1 MHHLRIQGFLG
12 IRDAEI
18 MLDGLTV
25 LIGSQASGKSVIA
38 RLIYFFN
45 EYFADFNITAISN
58 NEHKSSYDRRKREEF
73 YKIFPQ
79 YSWEN
84 SEFTITYANED
95 HEVMVYSRESSSI
108 IDIATSPSVAAHF
121 RSLKAAYRRTYEDF
135 EEHEKEQDFPP
146 RLRVRFAFREMMRK
160 SDLVQYEP
168 ALFVPAAR
176 SFYATI
182 RDEIFSILA
191 LDEKID
197 HIILKFGEFYEATK
211 ARLTRLNRHHRYTR
225 SPQFKRIIKGSFER
239 EGGQDWL
246 RMDHGSIE
254 MSKAS
259 SGQQEALPLLLSI
272 LDYPRAG
279 RTLIIEEP
287 EAHLFPEAQTEVL
300 NFMVRQLRT
309 RQGNI
314 MFTTHS
320 PYLLSALNN
329 RLLAHERGARNGIP
343 IEKVRVYAI
352 ANGESRSVVDE
363 EMGLIAADYIDSVS
377 EKIAREFEELLE
389 ESS

>member
-18 MLDGLTV
+18 ILDGLTV

-45 EYFADFNITAISN
+45 EYFADFNVTVISK

-84 SEFTITYANED
+84 NEFTITYSNEH
-95 HEVMVYSRESSSI
+95 HEVMVHSRESSSI

-121 RSLKAAYRRTYEDF
+121 RSLNIAYRRTYEDF
-135 EEHEKEQDFPP
+135 EKHEKEQDFPP
-146 RLRVRFAFREMMRK
+146 RLRVRFAFRETMRK

-211 ARLTRLNRHHRYTR
+211 GRLTRLNRHHRYTR
-225 SPQFKRIIKGSFER
+225 SAQFKRIIKGSFER

-272 LDYPRAG
+272 LG
-279 RTLIIEEP
+279 
-287 EAHLFPEAQTEVL
+287 
-300 NFMVRQLRT
+300 
-309 RQGNI
+309 
-314 MFTTHS
+314 
-320 PYLLSALNN
+320 LSA
-329 RLLAHERGARNGIP
+329 
-343 IEKVRVYAI
+343 
-352 ANGESRSVVDE
+352 SR
-363 EMGLIAADYIDSVS
+363 
-377 EKIAREFEELLE
+377 
-389 ESS
+389 

>member
-1 MHHLRIQGFLG
+1 MHHLKIRGFLG
-12 IRDAEI
+12 IRDADI
-18 MLDGLTV
+18 TLDGLTV

-58 NEHKSSYDRRKREEF
+58 NEHKKSYDKRKREEF

-84 SEFTITYANED
+84 SEFTIAYSNME
-95 HEVMVYSRESSSI
+95 HEVTVYSCESSSI
-108 IDIATSPSVAAHF
+108 IEIGTSSSVATHF
-121 RSLKAAYRRTYEDF
+121 RSLKTAYKRLYEDF
-135 EEHEKEQDFPP
+135 AEHDNEHTIPP
-146 RLRVRFAFREMMRK
+146 RLRVRIAFREIMRD
-160 SDLVQYEP
+160 SDFIQYEP

-211 ARLTRLNRHHRYTR
+211 VRMTRFNHHQRYTR
-225 SPQFKRIIKGSFER
+225 SAQFTRIIRGKFER

-254 MSKAS
+254 MSMAS

-272 LDYPRAG
+272 LDYPREG

-300 NFMVRQLRT
+300 DFMVRQLRK
-309 RQGNI
+309 RRVNI

-329 RLLAHERGARNGIP
+329 RILAHERGGKNGIP
-343 IEKVRVYAI
+343 LEKVRVYAI
-352 ANGESRSVVDE
+352 ANGASKSVVDE
-363 EMGLIAADYIDSVS
+363 ESGLISADYIDSVS
-377 EKIAREFEELLE
+377 EKISREFEELLE
-389 ESS
+389 GLD